1 MQFEGV
7 DTERK
12 MNIALIS
19 GRERVA
25 PLTVEILLRVLEMGF
40 RSHLMYFNFFSFYL
54 KSLAAN
60 LQRSY
65 SCC

>member
-40 RSHLMYFNFFSFYL
+40 RSHRMYLNFFSFYL

>member
-60 LQRSY
+60 LQCSY